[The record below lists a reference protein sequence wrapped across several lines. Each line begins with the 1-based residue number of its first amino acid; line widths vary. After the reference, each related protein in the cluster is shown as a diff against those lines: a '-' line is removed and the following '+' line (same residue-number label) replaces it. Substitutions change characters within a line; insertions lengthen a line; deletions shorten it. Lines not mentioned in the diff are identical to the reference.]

1 MITTTRQQR
10 VALKRKYDQSAPKPY
25 LTPEEVAAGWVAHP
39 ITYKQFRRSVQ
50 PTFGCD
56 GAVTV
61 QWCGMWLC
69 IERNGYC
76 HS

>member
-1 MITTTRQQR
+1 MTKTTKAQR
-10 VALKRKYDQSAPKPY
+10 AAIHRKWSQDNQGKSYRAFRK
-25 LTPEEVAAGWVAHP
+25 EV
-39 ITYKQFRRSVQ
+39 F

-56 GAVTV
+56 NAVTV

-69 IERNGYC
+69 IETDGYT